1 MLICNVIVSPSQKRQ
16 IDIYR
21 KGWGGGWGG
30 RRILFVSR
38 LDLPDL
44 PAEVL

>member
-21 KGWGGGWGG
+21 KGWGGGEVGAVGG
-30 RRILFVSR
+30 FCLCH
-38 LDLPDL
+38 D
-44 PAEVL
+44 

>member
-21 KGWGGGWGG
+21 KGWGGGG
-30 RRILFVSR
+30 RRILFESR

>member
-21 KGWGGGWGG
+21 KGCGGGGG
-30 RRILFVSR
+30 GVGGFCLCH
-38 LDLPDL
+38 D
-44 PAEVL
+44 

>member
-21 KGWGGGWGG
+21 KGCGGGGG

>member
-21 KGWGGGWGG
+21 KGWGVGGGW
-30 RRILFVSR
+30 RILFVSR